1 MKKYLGYL
9 IDLDGT
15 MYRGNEKI
23 NGTEEFIEKL
33 YQENIPYVFVTN
45 NSTKTAEDVA
55 KHLQDMQIRAKACQI
70 ITSSKAI
77 AGYIQSKQT
86 DRKVTCYCIGE
97 TGLKQALIEVGVELT
112 QDINSD
118 YVIVGLDR
126 SITYEK
132 LEGACLAIRNGAT
145 FLSTNRDHAIPTEKG
160 MGPGNGA
167 ITALISTSTEV
178 QPIFVGKPDS
188 IIMEQALRT
197 LGMPREQ
204 VIMIGDNY
212 HTDIQ
217 AGIRANMDT
226 LHVETGV
233 TTKDQLLTFSEQPT
247 YTVKT
252 LKEWIPH
259 ISG

>member
-1 MKKYLGYL
+1 MQKYLGYL

-15 MYRGNEKI
+15 MYRGNEEIDGAK
-23 NGTEEFIEKL
+23 EFIEKL
-33 YQENIPYVFVTN
+33 YQENTPYVFVTN

-55 KHLQDMQIRAKACQI
+55 KYLQDMQIRASASQI

-77 AGYIQSKQT
+77 AGYIQSKHSG
-86 DRKVTCYCIGE
+86 RKVTCYCIGE
-97 TGLKQALIEVGVELT
+97 EGLKRALNEIGVELT
-112 QDINSD
+112 NDINSD

-126 SITYEK
+126 SITYKK

-178 QPIFVGKPDS
+178 EPLFVGKPDS
-188 IIMEQALRT
+188 IIMQQALKSI
-197 LGMPREQ
+197 GMSSEQ

-217 AGIRANMDT
+217 AGICANMDT

-233 TTKDQLLTFSEQPT
+233 TTKEQLLTFSDQPT

-252 LKEWIPH
+252 LKEWIPY
-259 ISG
+259 I

>member
-1 MKKYLGYL
+1 MKKYVGYL

-15 MYRGNEKI
+15 MYRGNEEIDGAK
-23 NGTEEFIEKL
+23 EFIEKL

-55 KHLQDMQIRAKACQI
+55 KRLQDIQIRATASQI

-77 AGYIQSKQT
+77 AGYIQSKHPN
-86 DRKVTCYCIGE
+86 RKVTCYCIGE
-97 TGLKQALIEVGVELT
+97 AGLKEALRQTGVELT
-112 QDINSD
+112 DDINPD

-126 SITYEK
+126 TITYEK

-178 QPIFVGKPDS
+178 EPLFVGKPDS
-188 IIMEQALRT
+188 IIMEQAIKA
-197 LGMPREQ
+197 LGMTSEQ

-217 AGIRANMDT
+217 AGIQANMDT
-226 LHVETGV
+226 LYVETGV
-233 TTKDQLLTFSEQPT
+233 TTREQLLTFNKQPT

-252 LKEWIPH
+252 LNEWIPY
-259 ISG
+259 I